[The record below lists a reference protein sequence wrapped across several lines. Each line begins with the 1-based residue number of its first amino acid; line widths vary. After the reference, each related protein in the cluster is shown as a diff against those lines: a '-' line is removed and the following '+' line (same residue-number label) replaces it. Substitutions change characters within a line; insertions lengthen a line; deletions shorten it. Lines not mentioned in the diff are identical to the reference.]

1 MHFVYLIVLVFVM
14 EGQVAAL
21 SVGVLRPRLGRVAKS
36 SLNMEYELVHR
47 ITPLFAAQLTACA
60 STVTAGFVTAAQ
72 EPAHARST
80 STLEEEFDIY
90 RDSLLRYAG
99 YLNEIGEAFRP
110 LIPSIFVTLS
120 YVLALTYV
128 FADGV
133 SKGIVSGNLTPD
145 TPGEER
151 NFFNSQLGC
160 TVAGVV
166 DTLSFQ
172 LMASI
177 AFPGF
182 IINR

>member
-1 MHFVYLIVLVFVM
+1 M
-14 EGQVAAL
+14 EGQVAAF
-21 SVGVLRPRLGRVAKS
+21 SVCGLPSRVRRVAKS
-36 SLNMEYELVHR
+36 SLNMEYELVHS

-60 STVTAGFVTAAQ
+60 STVTAGFVMAAQ
-72 EPAHARST
+72 EPAHAEST
-80 STLEEEFDIY
+80 STAEKEFDIY

-110 LIPSIFVTLS
+110 LIPSIFVALS

-133 SKGIVSGNLTPD
+133 SKGIASGNLTPD
-145 TPGEER
+145 TLGEES

-160 TVAGVV
+160 TVAGAV

-172 LMASI
+172 FLASI